1 MTRLLQER
9 TELMAAELVTIYWR
23 DIPAQ
28 VTAQKGRT
36 REKALLDARFQHAID
51 RAAMAAGMD
60 DTDSYIA
67 QWRRES
73 TPLPDDMA
81 TAVADEIARIDA
93 AYDRERLEHL
103 VQAGGIE
110 T

>member
-1 MTRLLQER
+1 MTRLPQER

-73 TPLPDDMA
+73 TPLSDDMA
-81 TAVADEIARIDA
+81 TAVADEIARINA

>member
-1 MTRLLQER
+1 MTRLPQER

-60 DTDSYIA
+60 GTDSYIA

-73 TPLPDDMA
+73 TPLSDDMA